1 MTLKQIEYFQKVCQT
16 GNISTAAAALFV
28 SRSVVSRTIVELEEE
43 FEAALFT
50 RSRSGVTLTE
60 SGRILARLFE
70 TFLASCST
78 AKERIRC
85 LSAQEQAH
93 PLRIGVTPTNAYCVY
108 KSYLEKFQKLYPDT
122 RLYVTEHNAFD
133 SWKLLLDGVLD
144 ASFTPALPDRTV
156 FEFFDLYQ
164 NPIMLGAAED
174 DVQIGSKAGIGD
186 IIDLPLGFFSTPM
199 PIEHIL
205 NAGFEAMGR
214 RPNVVLRT
222 SDQMLLREL
231 TVQGKLYPILP
242 LDMMA
247 TWEGVRQVPIDFFQP
262 STNRVVWCRALEPGP
277 ALAVFLNFM
286 REQLV

>member
-16 GNISTAAAALFV
+16 GNISTAADALFV

-43 FEAALFT
+43 FEAVLFI
-50 RSRSGVTLTE
+50 RSRTGVTLTE

-70 TFLASCST
+70 TFLASCAT

-85 LSAQEQAH
+85 LSAQEQVK

-108 KSYLEKFQKLYPDT
+108 ENYLEKFQELYPEI
-122 RLYVTEHNAFD
+122 RLYVTENSAYD
-133 SWKLLLDGVLD
+133 SWKLLLNGVLD
-144 ASFTPALPDRTV
+144 ASFTPALPDRAV
-156 FEFFDLYQ
+156 FEYFDLYQ
-164 NPIMLGAAED
+164 NPIMLGVAEA
-174 DVQIGSKAGIGD
+174 DVRIGSKAGIGD
-186 IIDLPLGFFSTPM
+186 IIDLPLGFFNAPM
-199 PIEHIL
+199 PVEHIL
-205 NAGFEAMGR
+205 DASFEAVGR

-222 SDQMLLREL
+222 SDQMLLKEL
-231 TVQGKLYPILP
+231 TVEGKLYPILP

-247 TWEGVRQVPIDFFQP
+247 TWEGVRQVPLDFFQP

-277 ALAVFLNFM
+277 ALTVFLDFM

>member
-16 GNISTAAAALFV
+16 GNISTAADALYV

-43 FEAALFT
+43 FEAVLFI

-85 LSAQEQAH
+85 LSAQEQVH

-108 KSYLEKFQKLYPDT
+108 KSYLEKFQNLYPDI

-144 ASFTPALPDRTV
+144 ASFTPALPDRAA
-156 FEFFDLYQ
+156 FECFDLYQ

-174 DVQIGSKAGIGD
+174 DARIGSKAGIVD

-199 PIEHIL
+199 PMEHIL
-205 NAGFEAMGR
+205 NASFEAVGQ

-247 TWEGVRQVPIDFFQP
+247 TWKGVRQVPIDFFQS

-277 ALAVFLNFM
+277 ALAVFLDFM

>member
-16 GNISTAAAALFV
+16 GNISAAADALFV
-28 SRSVVSRTIVELEEE
+28 SRSVVSRAIIELEEE
-43 FEAALFT
+43 FEAVLFT

-85 LSAQEQAH
+85 LSAQEQVR
-93 PLRIGVTPTNAYCVY
+93 PLRIGVTPTNAYCVH
-108 KSYLEKFQKLYPDT
+108 KGYLEKFQDLYPDI

-133 SWKLLLDGVLD
+133 SWKLLLDGALD
-144 ASFTPALPDRTV
+144 ASFTPAVPDRAA
-156 FEFFDLYQ
+156 FEYFDLYQ
-164 NPIMLGAAED
+164 NPIMLGVAEKNTR
-174 DVQIGSKAGIGD
+174 IGSKAGIGD

-199 PIEHIL
+199 PVEHIL
-205 NAGFEAMGR
+205 NASFEAMGR
-214 RPNVVLRT
+214 QPNVVLRT

-247 TWEGVRQVPIDFFQP
+247 TWEGVRQVPIDFFQS
-262 STNRVVWCRALEPGP
+262 STNRVVWCRALEPSP
-277 ALAVFLNFM
+277 ALAAFLDFM
-286 REQLV
+286 RGQLI

>member
-16 GNISTAAAALFV
+16 GNISTAADALFV
-28 SRSVVSRTIVELEEE
+28 SRSVISRTIVELEEE
-43 FEAALFT
+43 FEAVLFT

-70 TFLASCST
+70 TFLAGCST

-108 KSYLEKFQKLYPDT
+108 KSYLEKFQEQYPDI

-144 ASFTPALPDRTV
+144 ASFTPALPDRAA
-156 FEFFDLYQ
+156 FEYFDLYQ

-174 DVQIGSKAGIGD
+174 DVRIGSKAGIGD

-205 NAGFEAMGR
+205 NDSFEAMGR

-247 TWEGVRQVPIDFFQP
+247 TWEGVRQVPIDFFQS